1 VSEPQGSDRIQQDVP
16 TASGTGDNS
25 DSGTD
30 SFADVPL
37 TADEAIERD
46 NANDDDL
53 PAKADSD
60 MARARTAG
68 SSGEAEG
75 SGPRFD
81 DRTQR

>member
-1 VSEPQGSDRIQQDVP
+1 MSDPQGSDRIQQDVP

-37 TADEAIERD
+37 TREQAVERD
-46 NANDDDL
+46 ADQDDDL
-53 PAKADSD
+53 PAGADGD
-60 MARARTAG
+60 LARARGTGA
-68 SSGEAEG
+68 SGEVEG
-75 SGPRFD
+75 SGPRLD